1 MKGLQILNAAVLVT
15 GAVMAIN
22 LAVVC
27 LLYGVHVDSAPRL
40 ASDQPRLYALTGLF
54 TVLALAG
61 AAAFFGHRRQWPGRW
76 LLQALPI
83 VPVLGLVAF
92 LVGLRR

>member
-40 ASDQPRLYALTGLF
+40 ASDLPRLYTLTGLF
-54 TVLALAG
+54 TALALAG
-61 AAAFFGHRRQWPGRW
+61 AAAFFGHRRHWPGHW
-76 LLQALPI
+76 ALQALPI
-83 VPVLGLVAF
+83 VPILGLVAF

>member
-27 LLYGVHVDSAPRL
+27 LLYGVHVESAPRL
-40 ASDQPRLYALTGLF
+40 ASDLPGLYALTGLF
-54 TVLALAG
+54 TAVALTGAG
-61 AAAFFGHRRQWPGRW
+61 AFFGHRRQWPARW